1 MRKRGDLIQIYKVI
15 NKIDEVEMGM
25 GIGNNHRV
33 AGGGLTRRHGY
44 QIQKELPGSHPMRNN
59 SLPNRNATTWNIL
72 PSEVVGAESVNIFK
86 ERIDKHMRS
95 AAWRRSIYRV

>member
-72 PSEVVGAESVNIFK
+72 PSEVVGLSRLI
-86 ERIDKHMRS
+86 S
-95 AAWRRSIYRV
+95 LRRGLINT